1 MIVLLNQI
9 KQRAAQGQPSLG
21 TFYELGGTAAV
32 ECVGIGGMDFVV
44 VDTEHGPFEAES
56 AMLAVMAA
64 ERRGCTPFVRA
75 RDLSRPAILKLLDVG
90 AMGVIV
96 PDVHTVEEVKQL
108 VEYAKYYPLGHR
120 GYAPTLASAYGFAD
134 YAKNVD
140 ELFSTSNRETLLIPQ
155 CETKEALEHIEE
167 IVSVDGVDGIFVG
180 PYDLSV
186 ALGKP
191 AQLEDPELLAAIAH
205 VLDVCKRHGKLTMIF
220 SGSPENTA
228 RCLKQGFDCVACG
241 MDSMFLIQAIQTYV
255 ADVKKRLED

>member
-1 MIVLLNQI
+1 MKNLIR
-9 KQRAAQGQPSLG
+9 QRAGEGKPSLG
-21 TFYELGGTAAV
+21 TFYEMGGTMAA
-32 ECVGIGGMDFVV
+32 ECVGIGGMDFLI
-44 VDTEHGPFEAES
+44 VDTEHGPFEAETALS
-56 AMLAVMAA
+56 AILAA
-64 ERRGCTPFVRA
+64 ERRGCVPFVRA

-134 YAKNVD
+134 YAQNVD

-167 IVSVDGVDGIFVG
+167 IVSVEGVDGIFVG

-191 AQLEDPELLAAIAH
+191 AQLEDPELLEAIAH
-205 VLDVCKRHGKLTMIF
+205 VLEVCKRRGKLTMIF

>member
-1 MIVLLNQI
+1 MIHLQNNIRL
-9 KQRAAQGQPSLG
+9 RAAQGQPSLG
-21 TFYELGGTAAV
+21 TFYELGGTAAA

-44 VDTEHGPFEAES
+44 IDTEHGPFEAES

-155 CETKEALEHIEE
+155 CETKDALEHIEE

-191 AQLEDPELLAAIAH
+191 AQLEDGELLAAIDR
-205 VLDVCKRHGKLTMIF
+205 VLAACKASGKLSMIF
-220 SGSPENTA
+220 SNAPEATV
-228 RCLKQGFDCVACG
+228 RFLKQGFDCVACG
-241 MDSMFLIQAIQTYV
+241 MDTLFLIQAVRNYV
-255 ADVKKRLED
+255 ADVKRMMEE